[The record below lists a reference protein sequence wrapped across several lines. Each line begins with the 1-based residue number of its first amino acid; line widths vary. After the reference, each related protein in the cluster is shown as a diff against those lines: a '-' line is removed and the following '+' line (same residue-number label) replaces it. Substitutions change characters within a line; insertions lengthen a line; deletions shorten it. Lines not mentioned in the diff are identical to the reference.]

1 MKKYTQIIL
10 DKLLS
15 LLPYNIN
22 YTISFNDKSVLS
34 LLNDDFNF
42 IKDTEIKSTILLLQ
56 GPIINFDYVLTSLK
70 YYISSNS
77 YKRIVISTW
86 VNELSILQKNEL
98 NKLELIDL
106 VENIKP
112 VYYGISNINLQI
124 LSTQNGL
131 KYIQSNFPNSYVLKS
146 RTDQRL
152 LNVSINLYLKTL
164 LSIYKISDPILK
176 NRIVI
181 CNYNTYKYRIYS
193 ISDMFMFGD
202 IFDLLLYWNV
212 SLDHRSVTLKDI
224 QKPMSLKSW
233 SKLNLAEVYLAT
245 NFFSQINYN
254 YNWTIADYWKI
265 LDKFFIVIDDNS
277 IGLEWNKY
285 TLNNKNGTLNQ
296 FNLRERFYNFSDW
309 VIYKNNDLQYDF
321 ETIENK
327 LDFYENVKIQKN

>member
-10 DKLLS
+10 DKILS

-131 KYIQSNFPNSYVLKS
+131 KYIQCNFPNSYVLKS

-152 LNVSINLYLKTL
+152 LNVSINIYLKTL

-212 SLDHRSVTLKDI
+212 SLDHRSITLKDI
-224 QKPMSLKSW
+224 QKPRTLKSW

-327 LDFYENVKIQKN
+327 LDFYENIKIQKN

>member
-131 KYIQSNFPNSYVLKS
+131 KYIQCNFPNSYVLKS

-152 LNVSINLYLKTL
+152 LNVSINIYLKTL

-212 SLDHRSVTLKDI
+212 SLDHRSITLKDI
-224 QKPMSLKSW
+224 QKPRTLKSW